1 MTQSIKGPVAVI
13 LAAGQGKR
21 MKSDK
26 PKVLHEVCGQSMI
39 RHVVTAAFGAGVS
52 DVVVIV
58 GQGAEEVQANLNGVA
73 NVHFALQESQRGTG
87 DAVKSAKNV
96 LKGYVGPVMVLVGD
110 EPCLRSGPLEEL
122 LVRQRSENL
131 DCLMGTSIVPD
142 PSGYGRIL
150 RDTTGKFLRIIEQK
164 DCSPEQAAIR
174 EVNPSCYVF
183 MAPLLWEAL
192 EEVRPNNAQGEY
204 YLTDVPEIISRRGLK
219 VQAIATLEPDDIIGI
234 NTRQHLAEAHTIM
247 TRRILNRL
255 MDEGVTIFDPSSTF
269 VDSRAVIGADT
280 VIYPFSVID
289 GEVTVGR
296 NCRIGPF
303 ALLRHGTVLEDGGEV
318 GAIVDVVRSTLG
330 AGTLVRHLAYLGDS
344 LVGQKVT
351 VGAGAITANFDGRQ
365 KQQTTI
371 GNHVTVGAGSVMI
384 APTSIGD
391 RSKIGA
397 GAVVTPTRPVPP
409 DTTVVGVPAQPVA
422 KSKENDGLPV
432 DPEQPP
438 R

>member
-1 MTQSIKGPVAVI
+1 MKGPVAII

-39 RHVVTAAFGAGVS
+39 RHVVGAAFGAGVS

-58 GQGAEEVQANLNGVA
+58 GQGAEEVKADLA
-73 NVHFALQESQRGTG
+73 NVPNVHYALQHSQLGTG
-87 DAVKSAKNV
+87 DAVKSARTV
-96 LKGYVGPVMVLVGD
+96 LEGYQGPVMVLVGD
-110 EPCLRSGPLEEL
+110 EPCLRSEPLAKL
-122 LVRQRSENL
+122 LERQKAENL
-131 DCLMGTSIVPD
+131 NCLMGTSIVPD

-150 RDTTGKFLRIIEQK
+150 RDTTGRFLRIIEQK
-164 DCSPEQAAIR
+164 DCTPEQAAIR

-183 MAPLLWEAL
+183 TAPMLWDAL
-192 EEVRPNNAQGEY
+192 DQVKPINAQGEY
-204 YLTDVPEIISRRGLK
+204 YLTDVPEILQRSGHE
-219 VQAIATLEPDDIIGI
+219 VQAIVTLEPDDIIGI
-234 NTRQHLAEAHTIM
+234 NTRQHLAEAHAIM

-255 MDEGVTIFDPSSTF
+255 MDEGVTILDPSSTY
-269 VDSRAVIGADT
+269 VDSRARIGADT

-289 GEVTVGR
+289 GEVTVGK

-303 ALLRHGTVLEDGGEV
+303 ALIRHDTHLDDAVEV
-318 GAIVDVVRSTLG
+318 GAFVDIVRSQLG
-330 AGTLVRHLAYLGDS
+330 SGTLVRHLAYLGDS
-344 LVGQKVT
+344 ELGKRVT
-351 VGAGAITANFDGRQ
+351 VGAGAITANFDGRH
-365 KQQTTI
+365 KQQTHV
-371 GNHVTVGAGSVMI
+371 GDHVTIGAGSVLV

-397 GAVVTPTRPVPP
+397 GAVVTPTRPVPA

-422 KSKENDGLPV
+422 RSKENDGLPV

>member
-1 MTQSIKGPVAVI
+1 MKGPVAVI

-26 PKVLHEVCGQSMI
+26 PKVMHEVCGQSMI

-58 GQGAEEVQANLNGVA
+58 GQGADQVKADLAELS
-73 NVHFALQESQRGTG
+73 NVHFAVQTQQLGTG
-87 DAVKSAKNV
+87 DAVKSARQV
-96 LKGYVGPVMVLVGD
+96 LTDYQGPVMVLVGD
-110 EPCLRSGPLEEL
+110 EPCLRSEPLAEL
-122 LVRQRSENL
+122 LKKQKKQKLN
-131 DCLMGTSIVPD
+131 CLMGTSIVPD
-142 PSGYGRIL
+142 PTGYGRIL

-164 DCSPEQAAIR
+164 DCTQEQVLIK

-183 MAPLLWEAL
+183 TAPLLWQAL
-192 EEVRPNNAQGEY
+192 DEVQPLNAQGEY
-204 YLTDVPEIISRRGLK
+204 YLTDVPEILQKKGYD

-234 NTRQHLAEAHTIM
+234 NTRQHLAEAHSIM

-255 MDEGVTIFDPSSTF
+255 MDEGVTILDPGSTY

-280 VIYPFSVID
+280 VIYPFSVVD
-289 GEVTVGR
+289 GPVTVGK

-303 ALLRHGTVLEDGGEV
+303 ALLRHGTDLADEVEV
-318 GAIVDVVRSTLG
+318 GAFVDVVRSSLG
-330 AGTLVRHLAYLGDS
+330 MGTLVRHLAYLGDS
-344 LVGQKVT
+344 TLGQKVT
-351 VGAGAITANFDGRQ
+351 VGAGAITANFDGKL
-365 KQQTTI
+365 KQQTSI
-371 GNHVTVGAGSVMI
+371 GDHVTIGAGSVLV
-384 APTSIGD
+384 APTTIGD
-391 RSKIGA
+391 RSKVGA
-397 GAVVTPTRPVPP
+397 GAVVTPSRPVPN

-422 KSKENDGLPV
+422 RSKENDGMPV

>member
-1 MTQSIKGPVAVI
+1 MKGPIAVI

-39 RHVVTAAFGAGVS
+39 RHVVGAAFGAGVS

-58 GQGAEEVQANLNGVA
+58 GQGSDQVQGDLAGIS
-73 NVHFALQESQRGTG
+73 NVHFATQERQMGTG
-87 DAVKSAKNV
+87 DAVKSARTV
-96 LKGYVGPVMVLVGD
+96 LSGYTGPVMVLVGD
-110 EPCLRSGPLEEL
+110 EPCLRSAPLAAL
-122 LVRQRSENL
+122 LEKQKDGGL

-150 RDTTGKFLRIIEQK
+150 RDTTGQFLRIIEQK
-164 DCSPEQAAIR
+164 DCTPEQAAIH

-183 MAPLLWEAL
+183 TAPLLWEAL
-192 EEVRPNNAQGEY
+192 DQVKPINAQGEY
-204 YLTDVPEIISRRGLK
+204 YLTDVPEILQRSGRD
-219 VQAIATLEPDDIIGI
+219 VQAIVTLEPDDIIGI
-234 NTRQHLAEAHTIM
+234 NTRQHLAEAHAIM
-247 TRRILNRL
+247 NSRILNRL
-255 MDEGVTIFDPSSTF
+255 MDEGVTILDPRSTY
-269 VDSRAVIGADT
+269 VDSRATVGADT
-280 VIYPFSVID
+280 VIYPFSVLD
-289 GEVTVGR
+289 GEVVVGR

-303 ALLRHGTVLEDGGEV
+303 ALIRHGTHLDDGVEV
-318 GAIVDVVRSTLG
+318 GAFVDIVRSSIG
-330 AGTLVRHLAYLGDS
+330 SESLVRHLAYLGDAT
-344 LVGQKVT
+344 LGRRVT
-351 VGAGAITANFDGRQ
+351 VGAGAITANFDGRH
-365 KQQTTI
+365 KQQTTV
-371 GNHVTVGAGSVMI
+371 GDHVTIGAGSVLV

-397 GAVVTPTRPVPP
+397 GAVVTPTRPVPS

-422 KSKENDGLPV
+422 RSKENDGLPV

>member
-1 MTQSIKGPVAVI
+1 MTQQISGPVAVI

-21 MKSDK
+21 MKSEK

-39 RHVVTAAFGAGVS
+39 RHVVAAAFGAGAS

-58 GQGAEEVQANLNGVA
+58 GQGAEEVKANLAGVER
-73 NVHFALQESQRGTG
+73 VHFALQESQRGTG
-87 DAVKSAKNV
+87 DAVKAAQGV
-96 LKGYVGPVMVLVGD
+96 LAGYTGPVMVLVGD

-122 LVRQRSENL
+122 LVKQKAEKL

-150 RDTTGKFLRIIEQK
+150 RDTTGKFIRIIEQK
-164 DCSPEQAAIR
+164 DCSPEQAAIH

-183 MAPLLWEAL
+183 TAPLLWEAL
-192 EEVRPNNAQGEY
+192 DEVRPNNAQGEY

-219 VQAIATLEPDDIIGI
+219 VHAIPTLEPDDIIGI
-234 NTRQHLAEAHTIM
+234 NTRQHLAEAHAIM

-255 MDEGVTIFDPSSTF
+255 MDEGVTIFDPGSTY

-280 VIYPFSVID
+280 VIYPYSVID
-289 GEVTVGR
+289 GEVTVGK

-303 ALLRHGTVLEDGGEV
+303 ALLRHGTVLEDGVEV
-318 GAIVDVVRSTLG
+318 GAFVDVVRSTLG
-330 AGTLVRHLAYLGDS
+330 EGTLVRHLAYLGDS
-344 LVGQKVT
+344 QVGKKVT

-365 KQQTTI
+365 KQQTKI
-371 GNHVTVGAGSVMI
+371 GDHVTVGAGSVLV

-432 DPEQPP
+432 DPQQPP